1 MTRSTVAQMLE
12 ASLLASSSRDLGSH
26 GEPAN
31 VADGLFAIAD
41 ALNRIAAVL
50 EKKAVDDAI

>member
-1 MTRSTVAQMLE
+1 MLE
-12 ASLLASSSRDLGSH
+12 ASLLASPNRDLDSH

-50 EKKAVDDAI
+50 EQKAVDDAI